1 MATRGRRGVGW
12 SVVIAAERIPPAS
25 RSRYAARLAPAYAG
39 AVTQQPLAPATR
51 IVALGRQER
60 RPGAGVNA
68 PLELSSTY
76 VADGP
81 VNYARGGNPTWSAFE
96 EALGS
101 LEGGEALVFA
111 SGMAAVAAALSLA
124 DHGAVVVA
132 PRSAYNG
139 TVATLL
145 DGDRD
150 GRFQVR
156 WVDPADTEETV
167 AALDGAQLVW
177 LESPSNPLLEVADL
191 ATLAAAA
198 KEHGVLSVCDNT
210 FATPLVQ
217 QPLALGVDV
226 VVHSVTKYLSGHS
239 DLILGATVTSADE
252 RGRSLQERLYHHRLL
267 GGAIAGPM
275 ETWLALRGLRTLH
288 VRLERATANARELAT
303 RLSGHSGV
311 NRVRYPGFGAIVSI
325 EVPGGASGAERVAAA
340 TRLWTPSTSLG
351 GVESQIE
358 RRRRHPAEPLVVP
371 EELLRLSVG
380 IEDVEDLWADLDE
393 ALNG

>member
-1 MATRGRRGVGW
+1 V
-12 SVVIAAERIPPAS
+12 SHKDLSPAS
-25 RSRYAARLAPAYAG
+25 R
-39 AVTQQPLAPATR
+39 V
-51 IVALGRQER
+51 VALGRQDR
-60 RPGAGVNA
+60 MPGAGVNA
-68 PLELSSTY
+68 PLEFSSTY

-101 LEGGEALVFA
+101 LEGGDALVFA
-111 SGMAAVAAALSLA
+111 SGMAAVAAAFSLA

-145 DGDRD
+145 DAERD
-150 GRFQVR
+150 GRFEVR
-156 WVDPADTEETV
+156 WVDPADTAATV
-167 AALDGAQLVW
+167 SALDGAALVW

-191 ATLAAAA
+191 DSLAAAA
-198 KEHGVLSVCDNT
+198 RAHDVISVCDNT

-217 QPLALGVDV
+217 QPLALGADV

-239 DLILGATVTSADE
+239 DLILGATVTPPTE
-252 RGRSLQERLYHHRLL
+252 RGRGLHERLAHHRLL

-288 VRLERATANARELAT
+288 VRLDRATANARELAT
-303 RLSGHSGV
+303 RLSAHRGV
-311 NRVRYPGFGAIVSI
+311 ERVRYPGFGAIVSI
-325 EVPGGASGAERVAAA
+325 EVPGGAEGAERVAAA
-340 TRLWTPSTSLG
+340 TRLWMHSTSLG

-358 RRRRHPAEPLVVP
+358 RRRRHPAEPATVP
-371 EELLRLSVG
+371 DQLLRLSVG
-380 IEDVEDLWADLDE
+380 IEDVEDLWDDLDQ
-393 ALNG
+393 ALRG